1 MNSRDRQFWTE
12 FLLLYRSLPA
22 VWQIQSPDYGC
33 RELKAAGY
41 EQLVRKLSEV
51 EPEANRTTVVRK
63 INSFRTNFRRDVR
76 RRDQCSAMGKS
87 FQSTL
92 WYFNLLSFLEGQDTA
107 ARSQKTVERRRE
119 YSKEKDGDQVY
130 IYYFNLVNTVIYLIS
145 FEESHIPQKCDSFK
159 EIKEESL
166 LSQTSAQSVTPE
178 NNYAFST
185 FPEILEEKSSSIQ
198 RLSETEALTQT
209 WGYQFE
215 ELSQSQRI
223 IARKLISDILY
234 YGCMEQLNPSHV
246 DQINKLLRTKDI

>member
-22 VWQIQSPDYGC
+22 VWQVQSPDYGC
-33 RELKAAGY
+33 RELKTAGY

-51 EPEANRTTVVRK
+51 EPDASRATVVRK

-76 RRDQCSAMGKS
+76 RRDQCSAMGES

-107 ARSQKTVERRRE
+107 ARIHTTAMS
-119 YSKEKDGDQVY
+119 
-130 IYYFNLVNTVIYLIS
+130 FNL
-145 FEESHIPQKCDSFK
+145 EETHSKSK

-166 LSQTSAQSVTPE
+166 LSPASVHSVALE
-178 NNYAFST
+178 NNYAFSA
-185 FPEILEEKSSSIQ
+185 FPEIPKEKTSSRQ
-198 RLSETEALTQT
+198 QFSETEALTQT

-215 ELSQSQRI
+215 ELSHSQRT

-234 YGCMEQLNPSHV
+234 YGCLEQLDPSHV
-246 DQINKLLRTKDI
+246 DQMHQLLRSKDIESDRISFKNKS

>member
-92 WYFNLLSFLEGQDTA
+92 WYFNLLSFLEGKDTA

-119 YSKEKDGDQVY
+119 YSKEKDGDQ
-130 IYYFNLVNTVIYLIS
+130 
-145 FEESHIPQKCDSFK
+145 ESHLPQKCDSFK

-166 LSQTSAQSVTPE
+166 LSQASAQSVTPE

-185 FPEILEEKSSSIQ
+185 FPEIPEEKSSSIQ

-223 IARKLISDILY
+223 IVRKLISDILY

-246 DQINKLLRTKDI
+246 DQINQLLRTKDIGSERIFFNDNT